1 MRMSISAAV
10 LAAIFCAAAHRAGAV
25 VVTTNG
31 DFETGSF
38 AGRTVG
44 STQVNPFQAA
54 LNDGKNVQIVNSTS
68 GQPAWYL
75 RNQPAA
81 YWGPPNVATPINNY
95 SAFNGFDGSGGNY
108 TLQQGFT
115 VGAPLQSATLDFD
128 WAVQS
133 SYSGLFRTF
142 DVNILDPGNSPL
154 TNVFSYSRPQSGNT
168 TAWIPTTTSLDITG
182 ALNTLGLG
190 NYQVQFLINIP
201 QNFTGPAQFA
211 IDNIALD
218 LTEEPLVAAP
228 EPASVVVWSLLGLS
242 LAGTHLWRR
251 RRTRRWAW

>member
-10 LAAIFCAAAHRAGAV
+10 LAAICCAAAQPAGAI

-38 AGRTVG
+38 AGWTVG

-68 GQPAWYL
+68 GAPAWYL
-75 RNQPAA
+75 RNQSAN
-81 YWGPPNVATPINNY
+81 YFGTGPNLATPISNY

-115 VGAPLQSATLDFD
+115 IGAPLQSATLDFD

-133 SYSGLFRTF
+133 TYSGSVRTF
-142 DVNILDPGNSPL
+142 GVNILDALNSPL
-154 TNVFSYSRPQSGNT
+154 TNVFLYVQPYNQT
-168 TAWIPTTTSLDITG
+168 IWTPTTTSLDITTT
-182 ALNTLGLG
+182 LNSLGVG
-190 NYQVQFLINIP
+190 SYQLQFLIDIP

-218 LTEEPLVAAP
+218 LTDEPPVTTP

>member
-1 MRMSISAAV
+1 MSISAAV
-10 LAAIFCAAAHRAGAV
+10 MAAMCCAAAQRAGAI

-38 AGRTVG
+38 AGWNVG

-68 GQPAWYL
+68 GEPAWYL
-75 RNQPAA
+75 RNQPAN
-81 YWGPPNVATPINNY
+81 YYGVPNVATPINNY

-115 VGAPLQSATLDFD
+115 VGAPLQSATLVFD

-133 SYSGLFRTF
+133 SYGGLFRTF
-142 DVNILDPGNSPL
+142 DVNILDALNSPL
-154 TNVFSYSRPQSGNT
+154 TNVFSYARPQGNLPGWSIT
-168 TAWIPTTTSLDITG
+168 NTSLDITS

-190 NYQVQFLINIP
+190 NYQVQFLVNIP
-201 QNFTGPAQFA
+201 QNFTGAAQFA

-218 LTEEPLVAAP
+218 LTEEPPVTTP

-242 LAGTHLWRR
+242 LSGTQLWRR

>member
-10 LAAIFCAAAHRAGAV
+10 FAAIFCAAAQQAGAV

-38 AGRTVG
+38 AGWTVG
-44 STQVNPFQAA
+44 STQVNPFTAS

-75 RNQPAA
+75 RNQPAN
-81 YWGPPNVATPINNY
+81 YFGVPNVATPINNY

-115 VGAPLQSATLDFD
+115 VGALLQSATLDFD

-133 SYSGLFRTF
+133 SYSNLFRTF
-142 DVNILDPGNSPL
+142 DVRILDALNSPL
-154 TNVFSYSRPQSGNT
+154 TNVFAYVRPTGYLP
-168 TAWIPTTTSLDITG
+168 AWSITNTSLDITS
-182 ALNTLGLG
+182 ALNSLGAG
-190 NYQVQFLINIP
+190 SYQLQFLINIP
-201 QNFTGPAQFA
+201 QNYTGPAQFA

-218 LTEEPLVAAP
+218 LTEEPPVTTP